1 MVFDRQSSELRGIY
15 PTHVDIFG
23 SSVAMVM
30 QRVMWPIEAGSKL
43 WVRQAVCCKSA
54 RDLLGTWLCNR
65 NRNGERERE
74 RERN

>member
-1 MVFDRQSSELRGIY
+1 
-15 PTHVDIFG
+15 
-23 SSVAMVM
+23 MVM

-65 NRNGERERE
+65 NRNRNGERERE
-74 RERN
+74 RN